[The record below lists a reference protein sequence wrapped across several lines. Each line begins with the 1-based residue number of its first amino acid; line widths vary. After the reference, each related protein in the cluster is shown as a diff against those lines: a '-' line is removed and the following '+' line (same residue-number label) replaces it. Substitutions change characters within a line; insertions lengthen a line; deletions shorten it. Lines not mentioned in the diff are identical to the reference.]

1 MGKTLDLGR
10 RIELHSTDP
19 HCHALSLGLYRR
31 EAGGASLFL
40 VHTYSS
46 VDGARERVE
55 FIRRALLVA
64 LGMEVANSVPD
75 ESVKTGQKWIQFPC
89 RSDHLKALKRAFLDL
104 CKLETGAV
112 LLVKPLTVF
121 DKKANADVSAVSLG
135 AGVYEVRAAPVV
147 ASKRAT
153 AIARGFAKLC
163 EMNFVEAN
171 NRVIFSCKRAHDALV
186 GALMYRA
193 QNVRAATKEEE
204 AAAARGI
211 LSAPSQQR

>member
-19 HCHALSLGLYRR
+19 HCHGLSLGLYRR
-31 EAGGASLFL
+31 EVGGTPLFL

-46 VDGARERVE
+46 VAGALERVE
-55 FIRRALLVA
+55 FIRRALLVS
-64 LGMEVANSVPD
+64 LGMEMADTVSD
-75 ESVKTGQKWIQFPC
+75 ECGKTGQKWIQFPC

-112 LLVKPLTVF
+112 LAVKPLTVF
-121 DKKANADVSAVSLG
+121 DKKANAEVSAVSLG
-135 AGVYEVRAAPVV
+135 AGAYEVRVIPVAV
-147 ASKRAT
+147 SKRAT

-171 NRVIFSCKRAHDALV
+171 NRVIFACKKAHDALV
-186 GALMYRA
+186 GTLMYRA
-193 QNVRAATKEEE
+193 QNVRAATKEEQ
-204 AAAARGI
+204 AAAARGV